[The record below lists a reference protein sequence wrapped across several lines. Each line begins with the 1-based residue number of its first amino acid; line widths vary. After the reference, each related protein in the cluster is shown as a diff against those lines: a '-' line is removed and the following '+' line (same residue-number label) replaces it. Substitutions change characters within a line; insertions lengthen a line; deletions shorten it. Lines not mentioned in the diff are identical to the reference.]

1 MIVMFIGISHFKYLI
16 FTTQNNHIG
25 VCVPSH
31 TANYFVSFFLMEKD
45 ILEEQIKV
53 IFYASLFSHL
63 YIRSLAKQYLAL
75 ELGVWPEDMSQQ

>member
-45 ILEEQIKV
+45 ILEEQ
-53 IFYASLFSHL
+53 H
-63 YIRSLAKQYLAL
+63 
-75 ELGVWPEDMSQQ
+75 